1 MAQMDALALEAAEEV
16 FGHGVVIGI
25 ALAGHALPDAEAGET
40 LTVSVG
46 GVLDAAVGVE
56 DEAGQRLAAPD
67 GHAKGGESEICVDA
81 VGEGVAD
88 DLLCAKVFHN
98 SAVEPA
104 LAGGDVPFP
113 VSWTV
118 KMKKK
123 QKETQDILSYHSQAA
138 GCSDKARAK
147 ASGGRQPIE
156 ECGRTGL

>member
-46 GVLDAAVGVE
+46 GVLDAAVG
-56 DEAGQRLAAPD
+56 
-67 GHAKGGESEICVDA
+67 
-81 VGEGVAD
+81 EGVAD

-104 LAGGDVPFP
+104 LAGGDIGNIADPCGVWLVKGEAARKEIGRDGVR
-113 VSWTV
+113 VS
-118 KMKKK
+118 
-123 QKETQDILSYHSQAA
+123 
-138 GCSDKARAK
+138 
-147 ASGGRQPIE
+147 
-156 ECGRTGL
+156 